1 MAIMGGFSIRMGYNK
16 INRTGAANGDK
27 GDIAYGGRHLDIGG
41 GSDCICSDGA
51 FGEMDGAISAQNQ
64 FWTDHPGS
72 RTKVASK
79 EKRYA
84 DDGRVHVHHRYFCG
98 CSCQFGAILSDL
110 GTEPAGYEHA
120 DKTGSWIS
128 DGVGL
133 WRRGFY

>member
-16 INRTGAANGDK
+16 INRMGAANGDK

-72 RTKVASK
+72 TLSISAFLAVASSM
-79 EKRYA
+79 RF
-84 DDGRVHVHHRYFCG
+84 V
-98 CSCQFGAILSDL
+98 
-110 GTEPAGYEHA
+110 
-120 DKTGSWIS
+120 
-128 DGVGL
+128 
-133 WRRGFY
+133 

>member
-16 INRTGAANGDK
+16 INRMGAANGDK

-79 EKRYA
+79 ENGTPTMGGFMFIIGIFVAAAASLVLFYRT
-84 DDGRVHVHHRYFCG
+84 
-98 CSCQFGAILSDL
+98 SDR
-110 GTEPAGYEHA
+110 T
-120 DKTGSWIS
+120 
-128 DGVGL
+128 
-133 WRRGFY
+133 RRI